1 MSRNRSKRIIEEL
14 RKRREQQ
21 DVQQDQR
28 PPTAAEIQM
37 RFLLAD
43 PSDDDYEELEAKCNK
58 AMGDYPPVTKELA
71 LKQLEIQAPHL
82 VETEEDAQTKDH
94 WVEEEK
100 EEKEE
105 EKPPFEW
112 IDI

>member
-1 MSRNRSKRIIEEL
+1 MSRHRSKRIIEWL
-14 RKRREQQ
+14 RKRRELQ
-21 DVQQDQR
+21 DVEEEQYPVTD
-28 PPTAAEIQM
+28 AELQM
-37 RFLLAD
+37 TYFLSS
-43 PSDDDYEELEAKCNK
+43 PDDDGYEELEDQYNEVFAD
-58 AMGDYPPVTKELA
+58 APTTTKEIA

-94 WVEEEK
+94 WIEEEK

-105 EKPPFEW
+105 EKPPYEW